1 MKEKILTFLKTK
13 LQTEIV
19 KYGVPE
25 TFLLGVAE
33 TWSKTIKEEK
43 DIEAILTDGII
54 ETLRLSASHL
64 QSEGDKRVNQAK
76 LDLKTWLKEHGLNDD
91 GTPIK
96 KEDPSKTKTK
106 EPDPNE
112 PSWFKEYRE
121 KKDAEYAEIKTKLEI
136 QEKEKYLSALV
147 DKVKSHEKIKGI
159 PASFLKGRNLIP
171 KSEGEIDQLVAS
183 IETDYNGFK
192 QEMADQGV
200 AISIPLAGGGSPKE
214 GEAMGRAIAEKRNTN
229 TSEGVKGKTV

>member
-1 MKEKILTFLKTK
+1 MKEKIVAFLKTK
-13 LQTEIV
+13 LQAEIV

-25 TFLLGVAE
+25 NFLLGVAD
-33 TWSKTIKEEK
+33 TWSKTIKDEK
-43 DIEAILTDGII
+43 DIEATLTDGII
-54 ETLRLSASHL
+54 ETLKLSASHL

-76 LDLKTWLKEHGLNDD
+76 LDLKTWLKDHGLNED

-96 KEDPSKTKTK
+96 KDEPPKKSKS

-121 KKDAEYAEIKTKLEI
+121 KKDAEYAELKTKLEKQE
-136 QEKEKYLSALV
+136 QEKELSALV
-147 DKVKSHEKIKGI
+147 DKVKTHEKIKNI
-159 PASFLKGRNLIP
+159 PASFLRGRNLTP

-192 QEMADQGV
+192 QEMAEQGV
-200 AISIPLAGGGSPKE
+200 VISVPPSGGGTPKE
-214 GEAMGRAIAEKRNTN
+214 GETIGKAIAERKNTN
-229 TSEGVKGKTV
+229 ASDGVKGKTI